1 MLKYSAFSAQD
12 CALLEAWT
20 LVVLT
25 SNAWPSSKSN
35 VTTQKQVTHL
45 LKRSQGNTG
54 PSYSLARNIS
64 SPSQS
69 AIFLGPSVVLWD
81 MQRIFGSNWRHF
93 RKDQRHVRDAFWAI
107 NKYRVRSCVPK
118 WRLAVMDKND
128 IFLILMNSY
137 GSRSNLVTFFKLC
150 SKLSCINLAKLL
162 VDSS

>member
-1 MLKYSAFSAQD
+1 MLKYCAFSAQD

-69 AIFLGPSVVLWD
+69 AIFLGNHLWCFETCSGYSVQLTSFPERPAPRARCFLGNK
-81 MQRIFGSNWRHF
+81 QIPR
-93 RKDQRHVRDAFWAI
+93 AI
-107 NKYRVRSCVPK
+107 
-118 WRLAVMDKND
+118 
-128 IFLILMNSY
+128 
-137 GSRSNLVTFFKLC
+137 LC
-150 SKLSCINLAKLL
+150 SKMASCSDGQKRHISHSDELLRLSFKPGNVFQAVFKTKLHQFG
-162 VDSS
+162 

>member
-12 CALLEAWT
+12 CALLEAWAF
-20 LVVLT
+20 VVLT

-69 AIFLGPSVVLWD
+69 AIFLGNHLC
-81 MQRIFGSNWRHF
+81 F
-93 RKDQRHVRDAFWAI
+93 AI
-107 NKYRVRSCVPK
+107 CSGY
-118 WRLAVMDKND
+118 
-128 IFLILMNSY
+128 
-137 GSRSNLVTFFKLC
+137 SRSMTSFPERPGPRARCPLGNKQIPRAILGYKMASCSGEKPHISHSDELLRLSFKPGNVFQALFK
-150 SKLSCINLAKLL
+150 SKLHQ
-162 VDSS
+162 VG

>member
-20 LVVLT
+20 QWTKHSLVLT

-45 LKRSQGNTG
+45 LKRSQGKTG

-69 AIFLGPSVVLWD
+69 AIFLGNHLCICAFRSVQLTSFPVRPAPRARCFLGNKQIPRAILFQNGVLQW
-81 MQRIFGSNWRHF
+81 WRKTSYF
-93 RKDQRHVRDAFWAI
+93 SFW
-107 NKYRVRSCVPK
+107 
-118 WRLAVMDKND
+118 W
-128 IFLILMNSY
+128 
-137 GSRSNLVTFFKLC
+137 TFTAPFQTW
-150 SKLSCINLAKLL
+150 
-162 VDSS
+162 

>member
-1 MLKYSAFSAQD
+1 MLKYSAFSVQD
-12 CALLEAWT
+12 CALLEAWAF
-20 LVVLT
+20 VVLT

-69 AIFLGPSVVLWD
+69 AIFLGNHLCFAICSGYSV
-81 MQRIFGSNWRHF
+81 QWRHF
-93 RKDQRHVRDAFWAI
+93 RKE
-107 NKYRVRSCVPK
+107 YRVRSWVTK
-118 WRLAVMDKND
+118 WRRAVEKNH
-128 IFLILMNSY
+128 IFLILMNFY

-150 SKLSCINLAKLL
+150 SNLNCIKLAKLL

>member
-12 CALLEAWT
+12 CALLEAWAF
-20 LVVLT
+20 VVLT

-64 SPSQS
+64 SLSQS
-69 AIFLGPSVVLWD
+69 AIFLGTPSVLC
-81 MQRIFGSNWRHF
+81 
-93 RKDQRHVRDAFWAI
+93 DALRYAADIRFNDVISGKTRATCAMPSGQL
-107 NKYRVRSCVPK
+107 RSWVTK
-118 WRLAVMDKND
+118 WRRAVEKNH
-128 IFLILMNSY
+128 IFLILMNFY

-150 SKLSCINLAKLL
+150 SNLNCIKLAKLL

>member
-69 AIFLGPSVVLWD
+69 AIFLGNHLWCFETCSGYSVQIDVISGKTSATCAKRARCFLGNK
-81 MQRIFGSNWRHF
+81 QIPR
-93 RKDQRHVRDAFWAI
+93 AI
-107 NKYRVRSCVPK
+107 
-118 WRLAVMDKND
+118 
-128 IFLILMNSY
+128 
-137 GSRSNLVTFFKLC
+137 LC
-150 SKLSCINLAKLL
+150 SKMASSSDGQKRHISHSDELLRLSFKPGNVFQAVFKTKLHQFG
-162 VDSS
+162 